1 MVLSLF
7 VFAGCASI
15 EYQRVTDDYGKIVDK
30 IVIEI
35 DETKLSKKLSP
46 EKLDALKYDIKN
58 DIDNY
63 VFALKQVKYDLIR
76 TNEDPSLDYD
86 EGIIIESTGW
96 VPQLNNKNMIICQIT
111 YLNSIYLDKLN
122 GSESED
128 SESNAETDDSTQVVE
143 NLFISKYM
151 MYSDNVFSGME
162 DMVGVGGKNYF
173 RHYSKAYG
181 EFGVEDIQL
190 SQIYGTTD
198 SRLKSNADHKHV
210 IEGINY
216 HLWEIGTQ
224 NEEYKT
230 IKLSYYYRT
239 AVGTG
244 WYILALALSVGL
256 AILLFLYYIIVVR
269 KNKFREKVQ
278 LEELVV
284 NKFDEDE

>member
-1 MVLSLF
+1 MIKQKITSIIIVMLSLF
-7 VFAGCASI
+7 IFAGCASI

-35 DETKLSKKLSP
+35 DETKLSKQLSP
-46 EKLDALKYDIKN
+46 NKLESLKADIKT

-76 TNEDPSLDYD
+76 TNSDPALDFE

-111 YLNSIYLDKLN
+111 YENSTYLEKLN
-122 GSESED
+122 GSKEEESEGNN
-128 SESNAETDDSTQVVE
+128 SADDSTEIVK

-151 MYSDNVFSGME
+151 MYRDNVFSGME
-162 DMVGVGGKNYF
+162 ELVGVGGKNYF
-173 RHYSKAYG
+173 KHYSAAYG
-181 EFGVEDIQL
+181 EFGVEDLHL

-198 SRLKSNADHKHV
+198 SRLKSNADHTHV

-244 WYILALALSVGL
+244 WYMLALALSVAL
-256 AILLFLYYIIVVR
+256 AIFLFLYYI
-269 KNKFREKVQ
+269 KYM
-278 LEELVV
+278 
-284 NKFDEDE
+284 